1 MAYLTFLES
10 QEKTAVFTYG
20 RNNPPTVGHEKLFDK
35 TMEVAKKHGSTAH
48 IVTSHSQDNNKNP
61 LSAEHKVKLIKH
73 AYPEA
78 RVSSSSK
85 EAPSLM
91 HIAKKFHEQGHKHL
105 VMVAGSDRVKE
116 YHTLLHKYNNKPDH
130 YSFKSIKVV
139 SAGHR
144 DPDAEGAAGMSGT
157 KLRAHAAAG
166 HMEKF
171 KSGLMS
177 KLSDKHKEEVY
188 HNVRKAMKVG
198 EIYDPHLK
206 ISKYQWGEPEG
217 TQHMKKMTP
226 GQGAKSMDK
235 RQKSIR
241 EQYVA
246 GLIFKLGEMVTTKE
260 GEKAKVIF
268 RGSNYLTL
276 EHTDGKVAKRWLED
290 IVDHVAMS
298 SSAQGVYAV
307 MSGKLRE
314 KKLPALLLPR
324 FVEQVEGQ
332 LEFDGIQTKN
342 LDMCADAFK
351 QFKKMIETVRAGKH
365 IGEPAGHEPDKLPAK
380 GAEPEQA
387 LRPDEILNN
396 VLKQQ
401 SEVSPSTVQNQV
413 QAGIAMKPTRLKH
426 MQFRQYVG
434 L

>member
-1 MAYLTFLES
+1 MAFKEYLSEAE
-10 QEKTAVFTYG
+10 EKTAVFTYG

-35 TMEVAKKHGSTAH
+35 TMEVAKKHGTTAH
-48 IVTSHSQDNNKNP
+48 LVTSHSQDNNKNP

-78 RVSSSSK
+78 HVSSTSK
-85 EAPSLM
+85 ESPSLM
-91 HIAKKFHEQGHKHL
+91 QVAKKFHDQGHKHL

-157 KLRAHAAAG
+157 KLRAHASAG
-166 HMEKF
+166 KKEEF
-171 KSGLMS
+171 KSGLMT

-188 HNVRKAMKVG
+188 NHVRKAMKVS

-217 TQHMKKMTP
+217 TAHMKKMTP
-226 GQGAKSMDK
+226 GQGAKPMKKEKD
-235 RQKSIR
+235 IR

-246 GLIFKLGEMVTTKE
+246 GLIYRLGEMVTTKE
-260 GEKAKVIF
+260 GINAKVVY

-276 EHTDGKVAKRWLED
+276 EQDDGKIVKRWLDD
-290 IVDHVAMS
+290 IVEYVS
-298 SSAQGVYAV
+298 SSANRGVFAV
-307 MSGKLRE
+307 MSGKLKE
-314 KKLPALLLPR
+314 KKLPALLMPKP
-324 FVEQVEGQ
+324 VKEEVAGQ

-342 LDMCADAFK
+342 LDMCKDAYTKFK
-351 QFKKMIETVRAGKH
+351 AMIETIRAGKH
-365 IGEPAGHEPDKLPAK
+365 IGEPTAHPDDSV
-380 GAEPEQA
+380 QQTTS
-387 LRPDEILNN
+387 N
-396 VLKQQ
+396 VVKQV
-401 SEVSPSTVQNQV
+401 E
-413 QAGIAMKPTRLKH
+413 AGIASKPTRLKH
-426 MQFRQYVG
+426 MQFKQYMG